1 MMNENKFTP
10 RAEEALRLSQES
22 AEELGHGY
30 VGSEH
35 LLLGLLRE
43 EEGLAHRVL
52 TEYGLTDEMILSV
65 LRRSVG
71 AGLAGTAP
79 SQGLTPRAKGVVEL
93 AVSEAARMGS
103 PMIGTEHLLMGILRE
118 GGNMALRILRTVG
131 VDPKKMYSSIVQKIN
146 EAPKAA
152 PAGTVSSAKDSG
164 KKGSALEEFT
174 RDLTESARAG
184 RLDPVIGRD
193 EEIRRVIQ
201 ILSRRTK
208 NNPVLIGEP
217 GVGKTAIAEGL
228 AERIAA
234 ADVPEELLDK
244 RVLSLDLSGMVAG
257 TKYRGEFEERI
268 KKTIDEVKKAGNVI
282 LFIDELHTI
291 VGAGSAEGAV
301 DAANILKPALSR
313 GEIRVVGATT
323 LDEYRKYIE
332 KDAALERRFQP
343 VLVTE
348 PTVEDTIAILRGL
361 KEKYEIHHGVRITDA
376 AIVAAAEL
384 SNRYISDRF
393 LPDKA
398 IDLMDEAASRL
409 RIEIDSMPEE
419 VDAAD
424 RKLTQMQ
431 IEEQALMKETDE
443 ASKERLEV
451 LRRDIA
457 AAQEDLDK
465 RKAEWQNEK
474 DAIVNVQE
482 LKSEL
487 EGAQLEE
494 ERATREGDLVK
505 ASEIR
510 YARIPDLQRRL
521 HAAEE
526 ALNVKQQDGAILK
539 EEVSDDE
546 IAEVVSTWTGIPVQK
561 MMQGEMAKLVDLEEK
576 LHERVVGQDEAVSSV
591 AGAIRRNRAGLS
603 DPDRP
608 IGSFLFL
615 GPTGVGKTELAKA
628 LAEYLFDSERA
639 MVRIDMSEYMEK
651 FSVQRLIGAPPG
663 YVGYDEGGQLTE
675 AVRRKPYS
683 VVLLD
688 EIEKAHPDVFN
699 ILLQVLDD
707 GRLTD
712 GQGRVVSFKNAII
725 IMTSNVGSQ
734 FIREFAE
741 HGDEKAMKQAIDGA
755 LRATF
760 RPEFINRI
768 DDVVVFNALNMTNIE
783 PIVDLQLEE
792 VRDRLADR
800 RITLDVTPAAM
811 EHLSIDGYDPIFGAR
826 PLKRLIQKEIVDRI
840 AQKVVEGQLRDRS
853 HVLIDID
860 ADGNYQCTVEAP
872 LELDATA
879 LDDLLLEK

>member
-131 VDPKKMYSSIVQKIN
+131 VDPKKMYGSIVQKIN

-343 VLVTE
+343 VTVGE
-348 PTVEDTIAILRGL
+348 PSPEATLEILKGL
-361 KEKYEIHHGVRITDA
+361 RDKYEAHHKLTITDEALEA
-376 AIVAAAEL
+376 AVSL
-384 SNRYISDRF
+384 SRRYINDRF

-398 IDLMDEAASRL
+398 IDLMDEAASQVRMSAESTSPDLKSLEEKINALHREKADAIAAQDYEKAAQL
-409 RIEIDSMPEE
+409 RDLEQKYTQQVDIERENWKKSLSTNRGSVGAE
-419 VDAAD
+419 
-424 RKLTQMQ
+424 
-431 IEEQALMKETDE
+431 
-443 ASKERLEV
+443 
-451 LRRDIA
+451 DIA
-457 AAQEDLDK
+457 K
-465 RKAEWQNEK
+465 
-474 DAIVNVQE
+474 
-482 LKSEL
+482 
-487 EGAQLEE
+487 
-494 ERATREGDLVK
+494 
-505 ASEIR
+505 
-510 YARIPDLQRRL
+510 
-521 HAAEE
+521 
-526 ALNVKQQDGAILK
+526 
-539 EEVSDDE
+539 
-546 IAEVVSTWTGIPVQK
+546 VVAGWTGIPVTRLTEDES
-561 MMQGEMAKLVDLEEK
+561 MRMLRLEET
-576 LHERVVGQDEAVSSV
+576 LHKRVVGQDEAVTAV
-591 AGAIRRNRAGLS
+591 AKAIRRSRVGLK
-603 DPDRP
+603 DPKRP

-615 GPTGVGKTELAKA
+615 GPTGVGKTELCKT
-628 LAEYLFDSERA
+628 LAETMFGDENA
-639 MVRIDMSEYMEK
+639 MIRLDMSEYMEK
-651 FSVQRLIGAPPG
+651 HTVSRLVGSPPG
-663 YVGYDEGGQLTE
+663 YVGHEEGGQLTE
-675 AVRRKPYS
+675 KVRRKPYS
-683 VVLLD
+683 VVLFD
-688 EIEKAHPDVFN
+688 EIEKAHPDVWN
-699 ILLQVLDD
+699 ILLQILED
-707 GRLTD
+707 GIVTD
-712 GQGRVVSFKNAII
+712 SQGRRVDFKNTII
-725 IMTSNVGSQ
+725 VMTSNVGAKNITAAETPLGFHGGDKSAEEDETKRYER
-734 FIREFAE
+734 IR
-741 HGDEKAMKQAIDGA
+741 QAVMDD
-755 LRATF
+755 LKKTF
-760 RPEFINRI
+760 RPEFLNRI
-768 DDVVVFNALNMTNIE
+768 DEIIVFRQLTQENIRE
-783 PIVDLQLEE
+783 IASRMLQ
-792 VRDRLADR
+792 VTGR
-800 RITLDVTPAAM
+800 RMAEQGITLDVDDDALTELAR
-811 EHLSIDGYDPIFGAR
+811 DGFDPQYGAR
-826 PLKRLIQKEIVDRI
+826 PLRRSIQNLVEDAVAEQMLEGRLRSGGTAHVRLKDG
-840 AQKVVEGQLRDRS
+840 KVVIES
-853 HVLIDID
+853 ESAPAD
-860 ADGNYQCTVEAP
+860 APQPEAAP
-872 LELDATA
+872 A
-879 LDDLLLEK
+879 K